1 MPKIYSVVE
10 IRSKSWALVTGALV
24 FFISLSMALGVLLP
38 IERAKR
44 KEAEEARE
52 RLTTHA
58 HRLAQAKVQLQKQ
71 LRDEK
76 ERKEAIVALLR
87 QTQNDMALLKNQ
99 LAVQTDHLKIIQAAS
114 AKDSRQN
121 IELFTKQKPGSV
133 SLGKVVVG
141 QEAR

>member
-24 FFISLSMALGVLLP
+24 FFVSLSMALGVLLP

-44 KEAEEARE
+44 NEAEEARE

-99 LAVQTDHLKIIQAAS
+99 LAAQTDHLKIIQEAS

-121 IELFTKQKPGSV
+121 IELFTRQKPGSV